1 MSVAGLFEV
10 RWILN
15 FVGSGIQEPPACTL
29 ATCTISVLA
38 NRSSSAYS
46 LLFLLPEGNENDE
59 EPTVLV
65 PLVAGTASLTVG
77 HALAMIWASL
87 DPVFGRR
94 SNGLAGSDA
103 EPGMYELAHGRQKKE
118 SEGPALKRKLN
129 SILYNTRYENRDE
142 LINKLNYLTGKE
154 SGAGTGLPYKS
165 LGARQ
170 TQTLMLALEECSFC
184 KPLGQSNCLEALH
197 VA

>member
-1 MSVAGLFEV
+1 VAALCEV
-10 RWILN
+10 RWVLD

-46 LLFLLPEGNENDE
+46 LLFLPPGGNENDD
-59 EPTVLV
+59 EPTLLV
-65 PLVAGTASLTVG
+65 RLVAGTTSLTVG

-94 SNGLAGSDA
+94 SDGLADSDA
-103 EPGMYELAHGRQKKE
+103 EPGMYELAHGGQKKE

-129 SILYNTRYENRDE
+129 STLYNTRYENRDE
-142 LINKLNYLTGKE
+142 LINKLHSLKGKD
-154 SGAGTGLPYKS
+154 SGEGIGLPYKKH
-165 LGARQ
+165 
-170 TQTLMLALEECSFC
+170 CSS
-184 KPLGQSNCLEALH
+184 SNLDLNGRIRTKLLR
-197 VA
+197 